1 MDQSEKL
8 LKSSTSSIT
17 PNCCACLCVARRQAE
32 PTEHQLQSF

>member
-17 PNCCACLCVARRQAE
+17 PNGCAE
-32 PTEHQLQSF
+32 PTEAQLQSF

>member
-17 PNCCACLCVARRQAE
+17 PNCCAE
-32 PTEHQLQSF
+32 PTEEQLQSF